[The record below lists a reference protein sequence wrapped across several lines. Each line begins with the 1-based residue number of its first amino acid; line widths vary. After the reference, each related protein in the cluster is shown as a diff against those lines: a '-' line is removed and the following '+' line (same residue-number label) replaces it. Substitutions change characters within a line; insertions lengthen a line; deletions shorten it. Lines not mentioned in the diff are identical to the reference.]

1 MEVIGRQVKKKHGKI
16 QWRRSKKLRAVH
28 ARRVPA
34 ESTFQ
39 EAVVP
44 PRRCPIQSIVRTGT
58 ESAAVCYARSI
69 GQANNRGTPRIL
81 EERSWRLYNINWRS
95 IHRAL
100 APPRTGEVGLASNRR
115 KRRAKQRE
123 QKSRTVP
130 RLDITGGTTTYP
142 TRTGQAHGA

>member
-1 MEVIGRQVKKKHGKI
+1 VEVIGRQVKKKHGKI
-16 QWRRSKKLRAVH
+16 QLRRSKKLRAVQ

-34 ESTFQ
+34 ESMFQ

-69 GQANNRGTPRIL
+69 GRANNRGTPRIL

-100 APPRTGEVGLASNRR
+100 APLRIGDVGLAPNCR
-115 KRRAKQRE
+115 KRSATQRE

-130 RLDITGGTTTYP
+130 RVVIAGGTTTYP
-142 TRTGQAHGA
+142 TRTGRAHGA